1 MNYLD
6 ATNQVLRRLRERT
19 VTSINENDYS
29 ALIGILLNDAKEEVE
44 SAWGWSGLRNTISV
58 TTQAGVF
65 AYELNGTGNSST
77 ILSVINDTKN
87 SDLMYATADQFNNW
101 YLKGNPVSGSPVYYS
116 FNGTSADG
124 DTLLEFY
131 PNPDS
136 VEVIRVNYVSRGVD
150 LIDVSD
156 VYASPS
162 RPIILLA
169 YAKAVEE
176 RGEDGGVGSGPA
188 YAMAQRSLSDAI
200 ALDAQKHPEE
210 TIWEVS

>member
-6 ATNQVLRRLRERT
+6 ATNQVLKRLRERT
-19 VTSINENDYS
+19 VSSINENTYS

-44 SAWGWSGLRNTISV
+44 SAWGWSGLRNSLSIS
-58 TTQAGVF
+58 TQSGVF

-77 ILSVINDTKN
+77 ILSVINDTQD
-87 SDLMYATADQFNNW
+87 SSLLYATSDQFNSW
-101 YLKGNPVSGSPVYYS
+101 YLKGTPVSGSPSYYS
-116 FNGTSADG
+116 FNGVSSDG
-124 DTLLEFY
+124 DTQLEVY
-131 PNPDS
+131 PKPNS
-136 VEVIRVNYVSRGVD
+136 VETIRVNYIARGTD
-150 LIDVSD
+150 LSTEAET
-156 VYASPS
+156 YAIPP

-188 YAMAQRSLSDAI
+188 YSMATRSLSDAI

-210 TIWEVS
+210 TVWEVS